1 MPAADVIASSDSVI
15 EGIPTTQS
23 VLGLAH
29 EYRVEMPITAAVYS
43 VLFEH
48 SSPAE
53 AIEKLM
59 SRQLKPE

>member
-1 MPAADVIASSDSVI
+1 VPVAEVIASTNAVI
-15 EGIPTTQS
+15 EGIPTTRS
-23 VLGLAH
+23 VLTLAQ
-29 EYRVEMPITAAVYS
+29 EYRVEMPIAAAVYS